1 MCGIIAIKIFRGRLL
16 EKFFLLLSL
25 GFVTLVFMYFFLKP
39 IYSLIKNLKTVKSY
53 LPIALSIIMFCAVAY
68 ISLYFKFFKQPFV
81 IEFTRTIEKLLQIM
95 LMLLAIVAFLY
106 VLIGFFGRR
115 YTLRVDKFNIGGI
128 NILFDQSNEI
138 FTKTVGTYIAA
149 KRTLFNF
156 DEVRDNI
163 DQVLDAYYD
172 SYKFIRN
179 NLELLDSQKDAE
191 LYQLSVD
198 IIKHLNDFLTK
209 HQNDYRRWYDKI
221 KDDDKIEVDSINII
235 IVHSTTIENVQK
247 HYYRYNELIPDIKDL
262 NDFMKDIRIKEA
274 FRISRFDWEE

>member
-1 MCGIIAIKIFRGRLL
+1 MCGIIAIEIFGGRLL
-16 EKFFLLLSL
+16 EELFLSL
-25 GFVTLVFMYFFLKP
+25 SVGFVILVFMYLLIKP
-39 IYSLIKNLKTVKSY
+39 IYRSIKDLKTLKSY
-53 LPIALSIIMFCAVAY
+53 MPIVLSIFMFCAVAY
-68 ISLYFKFFKQPFV
+68 IALYFKFFKQPFV
-81 IEFTRTIEKLLQIM
+81 IEFTHTIEKLLQIM

-172 SYKFIRN
+172 SYNFIRN
-179 NLELLDSQKDAE
+179 NLELLDSEKDVE

-198 IIKHLNDFLTK
+198 IIKHLNDFLTE
-209 HQNDYRRWYDKI
+209 HQNDYRRWYDKTI
-221 KDDDKIEVDSINII
+221 DDDIIEVDGTQI

-247 HYYRYNELIPDIKDL
+247 HYYRYDVLIPDIKDL

-274 FRISRFDWEE
+274 FRISRFDWEK

>member
-1 MCGIIAIKIFRGRLL
+1 MCGIIAIEIFGGRLL
-16 EKFFLLLSL
+16 EELFLSL
-25 GFVTLVFMYFFLKP
+25 SVGFVILVFMYLLIKP
-39 IYSLIKNLKTVKSY
+39 IYRSIKDLKTLKSY
-53 LPIALSIIMFCAVAY
+53 MPIVLSIFMFCAVAY
-68 ISLYFKFFKQPFV
+68 IALYFKFFKQPFV
-81 IEFTRTIEKLLQIM
+81 IEFTHTIEKLLQTM

-172 SYKFIRN
+172 SYNFIRN
-179 NLELLDSQKDAE
+179 NLELLDSEKDVE

-198 IIKHLNDFLTK
+198 IIKHLNDFLTE
-209 HQNDYRRWYDKI
+209 HQNDYRRWYDKTI
-221 KDDDKIEVDSINII
+221 DDDIIEVDGTQI

-247 HYYRYNELIPDIKDL
+247 HYYRYDVLIPDIKDL

-274 FRISRFDWEE
+274 FRISRFDWEK

>member
-1 MCGIIAIKIFRGRLL
+1 MEELF
-16 EKFFLLLSL
+16 LSL
-25 GFVTLVFMYFFLKP
+25 SVGFVILVFMYLLIKP
-39 IYSLIKNLKTVKSY
+39 IYRSIKDLKTLKSY
-53 LPIALSIIMFCAVAY
+53 MPIVLSIFMFCAVAY
-68 ISLYFKFFKQPFV
+68 IALYFKFFKQPFV
-81 IEFTRTIEKLLQIM
+81 IEFTHTIEKLLQTM

-172 SYKFIRN
+172 SYNFIRN
-179 NLELLDSQKDAE
+179 NLELLDSEKDVE

-198 IIKHLNDFLTK
+198 IIKHLNDFLTE
-209 HQNDYRRWYDKI
+209 HQNDYRRWYDKTI
-221 KDDDKIEVDSINII
+221 DDDIIEVDGTQI

-247 HYYRYNELIPDIKDL
+247 HYYRYDVLIPDIKDL

-274 FRISRFDWEE
+274 FRISRFDWEK

>member
-1 MCGIIAIKIFRGRLL
+1 LCGIIAIEIFRGRLL
-16 EKFFLLLSL
+16 EELFLSL
-25 GFVTLVFMYFFLKP
+25 SVGFVILVFMYLLIKP
-39 IYSLIKNLKTVKSY
+39 IYRSIKDLKTLKSY
-53 LPIALSIIMFCAVAY
+53 MPIVLSIFMFCAVAY
-68 ISLYFKFFKQPFV
+68 IALYFKFFKQPFV
-81 IEFTRTIEKLLQIM
+81 IEFTHTIEKLLQIM

-172 SYKFIRN
+172 SYNFIRN
-179 NLELLDSQKDAE
+179 NLELLDSEKDVE

-198 IIKHLNDFLTK
+198 IIKHLNDFLTE
-209 HQNDYRRWYDKI
+209 HQNDYRRWYDKTI
-221 KDDDKIEVDSINII
+221 DDDIIEVDGTQI

-247 HYYRYNELIPDIKDL
+247 HYYRYDVLIPDIKDL

-274 FRISRFDWEE
+274 FRISRFDWEK